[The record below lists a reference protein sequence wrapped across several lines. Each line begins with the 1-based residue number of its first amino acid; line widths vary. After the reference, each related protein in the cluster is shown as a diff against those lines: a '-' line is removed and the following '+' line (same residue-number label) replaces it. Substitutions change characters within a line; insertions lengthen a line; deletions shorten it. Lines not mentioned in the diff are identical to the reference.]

1 MRERTRWIAEPPL
14 TPEEWRGIGFS
25 LSEASPVHGGYVTA
39 DPTPEPEYDMHY
51 GLELGV
57 VLRGRMR
64 RLWRTWETE
73 LEPGEVWLCGMWE
86 RHGWQA
92 LIPGCQHFVLVLLP
106 QFLLRSRFQEAPD
119 LDWMAPFAA
128 PPRDRPCVHQSVR
141 REVLAL
147 MRRSEPGLSMTS
159 LQRAVGLELVALQ
172 LLLAALEN
180 WVPPRPRP
188 PTFQESHYQLVG
200 DAVEIALDSRRPLT
214 SQEVADAIGMGHA
227 TFARSFKGF
236 MGISFT
242 RFALRSRLGQAA
254 AQLTQ
259 TDDPIAKVATD
270 WGFTDV
276 RRFRHSFRQHY
287 GIPPDDY
294 RERRG

>member
-172 LLLAALEN
+172 LLLTLLEG
-180 WVPPRPRP
+180 WIPPRRRP
-188 PTFQESHYQLVG
+188 APLHEPDYQLVG
-200 DAVEIALDSRRPLT
+200 QAVETALGSRRPLK
-214 SQEVADAIGMGHA
+214 SLEVAHAIGMSHD
-227 TFARSFKGF
+227 TFDRSFRGL
-236 MGISFT
+236 MGITFT
-242 RFALRSRLGQAA
+242 RFALRSRLSQAA
-254 AQLTQ
+254 AQLARTG
-259 TDDPIAKVATD
+259 DPIEKVATE
-270 WGFTDV
+270 WGFTNV
-276 RRFRHSFRQHY
+276 RHFQRSFREHY
-287 GIPPDDY
+287 GIAPATY

>member
-1 MRERTRWIAEPPL
+1 MRERTRQIAETPL

-39 DPTPEPEYDMHY
+39 APTPEPEYDMHY

-73 LEPGEVWLCGMWE
+73 LEPGDVWLCAMWE
-86 RHGWQA
+86 RHGWQV
-92 LIPGCQHFVLVLLP
+92 LTPGCRHFVLVLLP

-119 LDWMAPFAA
+119 LDWMVPFAV
-128 PPRDRPCVHQSVR
+128 PPRDRPCVHQSAR

-147 MRRSEPGLSMTS
+147 MRCSEPGLSMTS
-159 LQRAVGLELVALQ
+159 PQRAVGLELIALQ

-180 WVPPRPRP
+180 WVPLRPRP
-188 PTFQESHYQLVG
+188 PTPQESDYQLVG
-200 DAVEIALDSRRPLT
+200 HAVEIALDSRRPLT
-214 SQEVADAIGMGHA
+214 SQEVADAIGMSHA

-242 RFALRSRLGQAA
+242 RFALRSRLSQAA
-254 AQLTQ
+254 AQLARTG
-259 TDDPIAKVATD
+259 DPIEKVATE
-270 WGFTDV
+270 WGFTNV
-276 RRFRHSFRQHY
+276 RHFQRSFREHY
-287 GIPPDDY
+287 GIAPATY